1 MIKTIFAKTKKAQ
14 REFKSRKEQ
23 KNTKQSAKTT
33 SSSYGTYDDGKEVSG
48 SFFYRIFVKSAYR
61 LLKKPLTVFQL
72 LKQSMTHLEKYDS
85 IREFAEETKERL
97 GILIRLIR
105 AYLKGEYA
113 GISKK
118 NIALS
123 LAAVLYFLS
132 PLDLIPD
139 FLVAGFL
146 DDLALLT
153 WLYNNLKE
161 ELEEFQIWEEDKTLI
176 RIPIK
181 VVEENQK

>member
-1 MIKTIFAKTKKAQ
+1 MIKTIFAKTKEAH
-14 REFKSRKEQ
+14 REFERRKEQ
-23 KNTKQSAKTT
+23 KTTRQNTKTT
-33 SSSYGTYDDGKEVSG
+33 RDSYNTYDDGKGVSG
-48 SFFYRIFVKSAYR
+48 SLFYRFFVKSAYR

-161 ELEEFQIWEEDKTLI
+161 ELEEFQSWEENKTLI

-181 VVEENQK
+181 VSEENKK